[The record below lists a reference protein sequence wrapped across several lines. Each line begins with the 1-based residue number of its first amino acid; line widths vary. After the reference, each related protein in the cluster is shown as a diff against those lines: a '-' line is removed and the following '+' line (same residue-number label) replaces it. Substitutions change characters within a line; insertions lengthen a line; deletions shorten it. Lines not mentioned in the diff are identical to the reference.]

1 MYEQTRQ
8 KWLIRQQELMAE
20 KFQKEI
26 EAEKQRILNSKT
38 EQSSET
44 RLEMFEATSR
54 EIGEYNQ

>member
-1 MYEQTRQ
+1 VYEQTRQ

-38 EQSSET
+38 E
-44 RLEMFEATSR
+44 
-54 EIGEYNQ
+54 

>member
-20 KFQKEI
+20 KFEKEI
-26 EAEKQRILNSKT
+26 EAEKRRILNSNT

-54 EIGEYNQ
+54 EIGEYN